1 MALVGLAAL
10 PLLARRR
17 PAAALAVAW
26 CAVALLV
33 FYARFDWWW
42 TSEYG
47 NRFLM
52 PAVVLAALPL
62 AALAERVA
70 TGNPT

>member
-1 MALVGLAAL
+1 L
-10 PLLARRR
+10 PLLARRW

-26 CAVALLV
+26 TAVVLLL
-33 FYARFDWWW
+33 FYARYDWWW

-62 AALAERVA
+62 AVLAERVA
-70 TGNPT
+70 TTPPT